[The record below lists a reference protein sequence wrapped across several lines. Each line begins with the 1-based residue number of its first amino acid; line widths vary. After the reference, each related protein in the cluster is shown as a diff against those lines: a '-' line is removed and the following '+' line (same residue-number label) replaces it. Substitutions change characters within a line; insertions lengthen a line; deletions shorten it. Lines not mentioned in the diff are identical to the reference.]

1 MRRLVR
7 SIGRAVVLGAVVVPL
22 GAGIALAHPLGNF
35 TINHYAGIRV
45 EPSRVLVDAVIDEA
59 EIPAF
64 QARQAFD
71 LDGDGVLSAAE
82 TAAARRTACESVSG
96 GLALTVDGSAVPLRL
111 AQAGLSFPPGNGGL
125 STMRAVCTFGAAL
138 VAPVL
143 AGTTIAF
150 RDDFESTRIG
160 WREMAVTGSGV
171 TVSKSPVPATG
182 ATNRLTAYPSGL
194 AGAPDVRSVSFV
206 VAPGGATL
214 APFTVPDA
222 QPLDGAAVVP
232 AAAAGEASVP
242 GGDASIP
249 DVLRSA
255 PTTPIIGL
263 LALFAAGILGAGHAL
278 TPGHGK
284 TLMAAYLVGTRG
296 TPRHAVGLGLA
307 VSVSHTLG
315 ILALAALV
323 LAAETR
329 LPPDMVVRIAPLV
342 AAVSI
347 LVVGGW
353 MLFTEARRAIAA
365 RRSRRQ
371 ELAHEAAHAHG
382 ADHAHD
388 HDHAHAS
395 DHEHGAS
402 GAHAHDHDEVAV
414 ANPEL
419 EHSHG
424 GVRHTHLPPAGS
436 TISWRSLFVLGLA
449 GGLVPSASALLI
461 LLATI
466 AAGRPAWGVI
476 LVGAFGLGMA
486 AVMTGVGLAFV
497 HARGL
502 IERAPSRIRI
512 AGSGRLV
519 PAGAAVLVLG
529 LGLVLTSQA
538 LSVATLG

>member
-1 MRRLVR
+1 M
-7 SIGRAVVLGAVVVPL
+7 
-22 GAGIALAHPLGNF
+22 
-35 TINHYAGIRV
+35 
-45 EPSRVLVDAVIDEA
+45 
-59 EIPAF
+59 
-64 QARQAFD
+64 
-71 LDGDGVLSAAE
+71 
-82 TAAARRTACESVSG
+82 
-96 GLALTVDGSAVPLRL
+96 
-111 AQAGLSFPPGNGGL
+111 
-125 STMRAVCTFGAAL
+125 
-138 VAPVL
+138 
-143 AGTTIAF
+143 
-150 RDDFESTRIG
+150 
-160 WREMAVTGSGV
+160 
-171 TVSKSPVPATG
+171 SKSPVPATG

-194 AGAPDVRSVSFV
+194 AGAPDVRSVSFT

-232 AAAAGEASVP
+232 AAAAAGEASVP

-371 ELAHEAAHAHG
+371 ELDHEAAHAHG

-388 HDHAHAS
+388 HDHAHAP

-466 AAGRPAWGVI
+466 AAGRP
-476 LVGAFGLGMA
+476 
-486 AVMTGVGLAFV
+486 GVGRDPGRGVRPRDGGGHDRRRARV
-497 HARGL
+497 RARPGPDRARAVADPHRGL
-502 IERAPSRIRI
+502 RPPRPGRGRGPRPGPRPRAHVPGAVGRD
-512 AGSGRLV
+512 AGLTVARSLTASARSTYRRTV
-519 PAGAAVLVLG
+519 MHVTEISSPA
-529 LGLVLTSQA
+529 
-538 LSVATLG
+538 

>member
-1 MRRLVR
+1 MRRIVR

-82 TAAARRTACESVSG
+82 TAAARRAACESVSG
-96 GLALTVDGSAVPLRL
+96 GLVLTVDGSAVPLRL

-125 STMRAVCTFGAAL
+125 STMRVVCTFDAAL
-138 VAPVL
+138 AAPVV
-143 AGTTIAF
+143 AGTTITF

-171 TVSKSPVPATG
+171 TVSKSPVPTTG

-194 AGAPDVRSVSFV
+194 AGAPDVRSVSFT

-232 AAAAGEASVP
+232 AAASSGEASVP

-365 RRSRRQ
+365 RRSHRQ
-371 ELAHEAAHAHG
+371 ELDHEAAHAHG

-388 HDHAHAS
+388 HDHAHAP

-402 GAHAHDHDEVAV
+402 GAHAHDPTRSPSPTPGSSTRTVAC
-414 ANPEL
+414 ATPTC
-419 EHSHG
+419 
-424 GVRHTHLPPAGS
+424 RPRAR
-436 TISWRSLFVLGLA
+436 RSRGA
-449 GGLVPSASALLI
+449 ACSSSASP
-461 LLATI
+461 
-466 AAGRPAWGVI
+466 AASCPRR
-476 LVGAFGLGMA
+476 
-486 AVMTGVGLAFV
+486 
-497 HARGL
+497 AR
-502 IERAPSRIRI
+502 S
-512 AGSGRLV
+512 
-519 PAGAAVLVLG
+519 
-529 LGLVLTSQA
+529 
-538 LSVATLG
+538 